1 MILSPFNIATP
12 EQIKS
17 GKTTDIYF
25 VRTKQILKAKGK
37 DRTRVVAEV
46 TTGGIPGGYPWGIIC
61 GTDEVASLFEGVQ
74 VNVYA
79 MSEGSLFHPYDHR
92 GFRTPVLAVEGAYA
106 DFCELETPLLG
117 LLCQSS
123 GVATRAARIKL
134 AAGDRTTIAFGVR
147 RMHPGLA
154 PALDRAAYIGGMDGV
169 SSLIGAEVIGQKP
182 SGTMPHAL
190 MVVLGDQVEAWKAF
204 DEVMPPDVPRIFL
217 VDTYFD
223 EKVEAVMAADAFG
236 ERLQA
241 VRLDTP
247 SSRRGD
253 MAEIIR
259 EVRWELDLRG
269 HNHVRI
275 FVSGGLDEETVRI
288 YGEAG
293 ADAFGVGTW
302 VSGAPTVDF
311 GFDIVEVENRPAAKR
326 GKLGGRKQVWRCPRC
341 LVDLVQPFKRPSP
354 KCPICGGETD
364 PMLVPLIENGKVVAD
379 IPNPR
384 ELRERVLDQI
394 GRLTTQIS

>member
-1 MILSPFNIATP
+1 MSPFNIATP
-12 EQIKS
+12 EQIKT
-17 GKTTDIYF
+17 GETTDIYF

-37 DRTRVVAEV
+37 DRTRVVAEA
-46 TTGGIPGGYPWGIIC
+46 TTGGIPGGYPWGILC
-61 GTDEVASLFEGVQ
+61 GT
-74 VNVYA
+74 
-79 MSEGSLFHPYDHR
+79 
-92 GFRTPVLAVEGAYA
+92 
-106 DFCELETPLLG
+106 
-117 LLCQSS
+117 
-123 GVATRAARIKL
+123 
-134 AAGDRTTIAFGVR
+134 
-147 RMHPGLA
+147 
-154 PALDRAAYIGGMDGV
+154 
-169 SSLIGAEVIGQKP
+169 
-182 SGTMPHAL
+182 
-190 MVVLGDQVEAWKAF
+190 
-204 DEVMPPDVPRIFL
+204 DEVMPPDVPRICL

-223 EKVEAVMAADAFG
+223 EKVEAVMAADALG

-247 SSRRGD
+247 GSRRGD

-269 HNHVRI
+269 HGHVRI
-275 FVSGGLDEETVRI
+275 FVSGGLDEETVKR

-293 ADAFGVGTW
+293 ADVFGVGTW

-311 GFDIVEVENRPAAKR
+311 GFDIVEVEGRPAAKR

-354 KCPICGGETD
+354 KCPSCGDETD
-364 PMLVPLIENGKVVAD
+364 PMLVPLIMNGKVVAD

-394 GRLTTQIS
+394 GRLTTQIT